1 VCVTRGNFGT
11 LKMAARRYTA
21 KEVAEIVMNFN
32 GDESD
37 LRDFEV
43 SEGDEDQEV
52 FFQSISKTKQLTLWK
67 TQ

>member
-1 VCVTRGNFGT
+1 
-11 LKMAARRYTA
+11 MAARRYTA

-43 SEGDEDQEV
+43 SEGDEGDRNLQN
-52 FFQSISKTKQLTLWK
+52 FI
-67 TQ
+67 